1 MKPHIRQA
9 KTLPTYALLG
19 LFVLVHACGGRTS
32 MNRPRADAGPDV
44 PRTVMPRDGA
54 VADLPD
60 LRPDLGP
67 DLEPP
72 VLPEVSPDR
81 PPDIARDLPTERF
94 PDVVMPGDRGPDRF
108 GDLPPD
114 LGRELPIDRMP
125 DVVIPIDRFPD
136 VVIPIDRGPDRFGD
150 LPPLLDGPCAEGAT
164 VPCTCAN
171 GMAGTH
177 ICLPSHGW
185 SECGCGTPELMR
197 VRNGLIGTWTGTV
210 TTPWVSPYAVT
221 FTFDSYSHYSAKSA
235 DGLYPALYYG
245 TDDDS
250 PDKRYDVSD
259 IEDNGDASGFI
270 DLVWSAGGS
279 GDATREMLQ
288 GIQLSADGSKLTFWF
303 LHFGTYGPIKYDLQ
317 RSTP

>member
-1 MKPHIRQA
+1 
-9 KTLPTYALLG
+9 
-19 LFVLVHACGGRTS
+19 
-32 MNRPRADAGPDV
+32 MNQPRADASPDV
-44 PRTVMPRDGA
+44 PRTVMPHDGA
-54 VADLPD
+54 VADSPD
-60 LRPDLGP
+60 LRPDMGP
-67 DLEPP
+67 DLEPR

-81 PPDIARDLPTERF
+81 PPDIARELPSERI
-94 PDVVMPGDRGPDRF
+94 PDVVIPIDRGPDRF

-114 LGRELPIDRMP
+114 LGRELPSERMPDVVIPIDRFPDVVIPIDRFP

-177 ICLPSHGW
+177 ICLPSHVW

-221 FTFDSYSHYSAKSA
+221 FAFDSYSHYSAKSV

-250 PDKRYDVSD
+250 PDKRYDISD

-270 DLVWSAGGS
+270 DLVWSAGGG
-279 GDATREMLQ
+279 GDATREMLS

-303 LHFGTYGPIKYDLQ
+303 MHMGSYGPIKYDLR